1 MFQCEQCPLRFSYKN
16 NLIAHRKSHLRL
28 FKCDQCTSEFTAKRN
43 LLAHQKT
50 HTGLRYP
57 CTICAVTFSYKS
69 NLKKHLKKY
78 HDGIPAPLIENIQI
92 APNIFVPD
100 IPAGGSSVRDTT
112 EPLIQTAPVSTVQDN
127 AMDEFSNLGDDEC
140 IEVLNIIENLGLCD
154 NEDSY
159 TTGENGKR
167 VSSANTKSA
176 IIAKKARLNL
186 VQSPG
191 FVEIS
196 TSSNRTITW
205 YYVKNTNCIK
215 NYVYFLDLI
224 KSELVNLLK
233 SIASKHPIKFNLK
246 LEATYNIPH
255 KEYSS
260 ENRAF
265 KTSAREVFTDTGVQE
280 IVEEAFAKL
289 MREETEYSGKGSGF
303 TFQCIDGLLLGVY
316 KYTPMGGSS
325 YIELPAFIDR
335 KRATINPQNVDQQ
348 CFMWAILARHVTTDK
363 YKYCVGENYKK
374 HLDKYNFDG
383 LTFPTPLH
391 QVNIFERN
399 NPNVSVNVYGL
410 DKQFQP
416 PKFPEYKI
424 FPLKVVH
431 EEKPDHFDLLLI
443 SNEDNSHYIYISNFS
458 RLIRTQKTKHDGQSI
473 FCKRCF
479 TSFDN
484 QQNKFKLNGVAGLEQ
499 HKLICGEHKPI
510 LPKMPEPGSML
521 KFTEWNKTQR
531 HPIVIYAD
539 FEAILKK
546 SDEKI
551 GNKTTAFQEHE
562 AMSYGFIVKANEDIP
577 VELLEKFRIPI
588 SPIIYRGN
596 ENNKDVA
603 EHFIN
608 SIVEIAEKIE
618 KLLKTNTPIIYTTEQ
633 RKTHESCTT
642 CNLCKTKFSQEN
654 HKVADHCHLS
664 GKFRQS
670 LCNTCNLKLRTPNFV
685 PVFFHN
691 LSNYDAHF
699 IVTSLGY
706 NTNSISVIPN
716 SEEKFISFSKYI
728 SNSFTIRFI
737 ASSLSTLSKNLI
749 TPRFEK
755 FRNSAKHFST
765 QDLPLVTRKGVYPY
779 DYTDDWDKLE
789 ETSLPAK
796 VDFYS
801 LLEESHIK
809 NEDYEHAKI
818 VWIHFDCQT
827 LGEYSDL
834 YLKIDVLLLTDV
846 FENFRDLCITTYHLD
861 PSFYYTAPGFSFDCM
876 LKYTGQQLE
885 LIHDYD
891 ILIMFE
897 KSNE

>member
-1 MFQCEQCPLRFSYKN
+1 
-16 NLIAHRKSHLRL
+16 
-28 FKCDQCTSEFTAKRN
+28 
-43 LLAHQKT
+43 
-50 HTGLRYP
+50 
-57 CTICAVTFSYKS
+57 
-69 NLKKHLKKY
+69 
-78 HDGIPAPLIENIQI
+78 
-92 APNIFVPD
+92 
-100 IPAGGSSVRDTT
+100 
-112 EPLIQTAPVSTVQDN
+112 
-127 AMDEFSNLGDDEC
+127 
-140 IEVLNIIENLGLCD
+140 
-154 NEDSY
+154 
-159 TTGENGKR
+159 
-167 VSSANTKSA
+167 
-176 IIAKKARLNL
+176 
-186 VQSPG
+186 
-191 FVEIS
+191 
-196 TSSNRTITW
+196 
-205 YYVKNTNCIK
+205 
-215 NYVYFLDLI
+215 
-224 KSELVNLLK
+224 
-233 SIASKHPIKFNLK
+233 
-246 LEATYNIPH
+246 
-255 KEYSS
+255 
-260 ENRAF
+260 
-265 KTSAREVFTDTGVQE
+265 
-280 IVEEAFAKL
+280 
-289 MREETEYSGKGSGF
+289 
-303 TFQCIDGLLLGVY
+303 
-316 KYTPMGGSS
+316 
-325 YIELPAFIDR
+325 
-335 KRATINPQNVDQQ
+335 
-348 CFMWAILARHVTTDK
+348 
-363 YKYCVGENYKK
+363 
-374 HLDKYNFDG
+374 
-383 LTFPTPLH
+383 
-391 QVNIFERN
+391 
-399 NPNVSVNVYGL
+399 
-410 DKQFQP
+410 
-416 PKFPEYKI
+416 
-424 FPLKVVH
+424 
-431 EEKPDHFDLLLI
+431 
-443 SNEDNSHYIYISNFS
+443 
-458 RLIRTQKTKHDGQSI
+458 
-473 FCKRCF
+473 
-479 TSFDN
+479 
-484 QQNKFKLNGVAGLEQ
+484 
-499 HKLICGEHKPI
+499 
-510 LPKMPEPGSML
+510 MPEPGSIL
-521 KFTEWNKTQR
+521 EFTEWNKTQR

-608 SIVEIAEKIE
+608 SIVEIAKKIE

-706 NTNSISVIPN
+706 DTNSISVIPN

-737 ASSLSTLSKNLI
+737 DTLRFMASSLSTLSKNLI

-818 VWIHFDCQT
+818 VWNHFDCQT

-897 KSNE
+897 KGIRGGLTQASMRYAKANNEKTPDYDSTKPKSWLVYQDCNNLYGYAMSQFMPHGGFKWVEPAIRGLNNLHDKSPIGRIYEVDISYPSVLHDKHNELPFLSKNSIPPGSKVKKLMATLESKKNYVIHYRNL